1 MFMHQTRLHFAEAL
15 LRLAAFLQTE
25 TLRLG
30 ALAPPVRTRIVE
42 RWLAKATRHDFR
54 TMSGLELHDV
64 GRKRA
69 DVPIVGWDAW
79 IDTRSHP

>member
-1 MFMHQTRLHFAEAL
+1 MFVHQARLHFASAL
-15 LRLAAFLQTE
+15 LRLAAFLQTD

-30 ALAPPVRTRIVE
+30 ALARPARIRIVD

-79 IDTRSHP
+79 IDTRSRP